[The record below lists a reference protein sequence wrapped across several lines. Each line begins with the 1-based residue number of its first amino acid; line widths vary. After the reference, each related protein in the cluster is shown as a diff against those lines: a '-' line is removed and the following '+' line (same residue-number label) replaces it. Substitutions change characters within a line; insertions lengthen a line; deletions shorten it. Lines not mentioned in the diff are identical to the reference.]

1 MTQSKI
7 AVGSGRMIGKGF
19 LSSTQSHLNFLPEHH
34 TDFAF
39 SVLAEEW
46 GFLGSVLLMVLYLAL
61 IAWGLRIGRRSKDTF
76 GALLAVGI
84 VAMIFWPMV
93 INIGMVTGIMPVV
106 GIPLP
111 LISYGG
117 SNSISTLLGLGLL
130 INISM
135 RRFLFK

>member
-1 MTQSKI
+1 MT
-7 AVGSGRMIGKGF
+7 GKGF

-46 GFLGSVLLMVLYLAL
+46 GFLGSVLLMLLYLAL

-76 GALLAVGI
+76 GVLLAVGI